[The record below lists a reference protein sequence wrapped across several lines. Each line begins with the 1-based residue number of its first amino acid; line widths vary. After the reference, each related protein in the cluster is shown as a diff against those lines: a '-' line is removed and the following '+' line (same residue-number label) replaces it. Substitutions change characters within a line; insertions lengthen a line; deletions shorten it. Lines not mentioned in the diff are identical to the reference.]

1 MPINRGI
8 LKELQRRKSIQ
19 QKSLA
24 VLLDPD
30 ELSAESLKV
39 KLNEMNRIGVDFIFF
54 GGSLVHSD
62 LGSKYISYIKANSEI
77 PVVIFPGSH
86 SQIYPEADAILLLN
100 LISGRN
106 PEYLIGQHVQ
116 AAYQLHTS
124 GLELISTSY
133 MLVNSGRETT
143 ASYISNTS
151 PIPHDKPQIACA
163 TAMAGE
169 QIGHQVCFMDGGS
182 GAMNPISNDMVEK
195 VSKVRNTPL
204 IVGGGIKSGEKLRT
218 VLEAGADVVVVG
230 NALEDN
236 FMLLDSLQREVNSIS
251 NVKLS

>member
-1 MPINRGI
+1 MNRGI
-8 LKELQRRKSIQ
+8 LKELQRRKSVQ

-30 ELSAESLKV
+30 EVDDESLKV
-39 KLNEMNRIGVDFIFF
+39 KVDEMNRIGVDFIFF
-54 GGSLVHSD
+54 GGSLVHSEE
-62 LGSKYISYIKANSEI
+62 GNRQVHYIKTNSDI
-77 PVVIFPGSH
+77 PVIIFPGSH
-86 SQIYPEADAILLLN
+86 AQIYPEADAILVLN

-116 AAYQLHTS
+116 AAHQLYAS

-133 MLVNSGRETT
+133 MLVNSGRDTT
-143 ASYISNTS
+143 ASYISNTT

-163 TAMAGE
+163 TALAGE

-182 GAMNPISNDMVEK
+182 GAMNPISNSMVEK
-195 VSKVRNTPL
+195 VSKVRTTPL
-204 IVGGGIKSGEKLRT
+204 IIGGGIKSGEKLKS

-236 FMLLDSLQREVNSIS
+236 FRLLESLQHVVNAMSK
-251 NVKLS
+251 VKLS